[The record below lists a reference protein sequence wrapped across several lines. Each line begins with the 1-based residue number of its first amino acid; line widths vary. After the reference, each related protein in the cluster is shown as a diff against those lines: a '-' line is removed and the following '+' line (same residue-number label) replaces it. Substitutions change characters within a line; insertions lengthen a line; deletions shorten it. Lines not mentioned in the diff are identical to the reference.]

1 MTSIPVAICRFSYN
15 KFKRFYLKRE
25 RLFVDFWLY
34 FWNVHEIYNVLKNTK
49 SILAQLL
56 PKLLHP
62 KEMLTEASKRSCFST
77 PFCNQ
82 RVNGFETLLMSAQ
95 HNYFPLFQ
103 QIRDKLSWKKSA
115 LVTFEIFLLFVN
127 TLTPDDKC
135 SRRYIQTFWQQ
146 VQAPLSQKEETFF
159 RFFIAFLK
167 CAWNLEHSQTKEE
180 YPSLIITEINS
191 SERDVYLSV

>member
-15 KFKRFYLKRE
+15 KFKRFYLKSE
-25 RLFVDFWLY
+25 SLFVDFWLY
-34 FWNVHEIYNVLKNTK
+34 FWNVHGIYNVLKNTK

-77 PFCNQ
+77 PFGNQ

-95 HNYFPLFQ
+95 HQYFPLFR

-115 LVTFEIFLLFVN
+115 LVTFEIFRLFVN
-127 TLTPDDKC
+127 TLSPDDKY
-135 SRRYIQTFWQQ
+135 SRRKMQIFWQQ
-146 VQAPLSQKEETFF
+146 LQTLLSQEEKTF
-159 RFFIAFLK
+159 RGFFIASPN
-167 CAWNLEHSQTKEE
+167 CSWNLQHSAKKEE
-180 YPSLIITEINS
+180 
-191 SERDVYLSV
+191 